1 MTEFALEGLSA
12 ANPLGVLAA
21 LGTLRISTLL
31 GPQGQPRLHWQ
42 QTGDGWRARLT
53 LEGEI
58 SASGWLDAL
67 ESHLGQPEPAL
78 GIAEDLTV
86 PCEDFRK
93 TLLMSQLEARPDA
106 RQSVDFLAAL
116 GSEVVQAKVNGK
128 PNGLMADTALRT
140 MSGAGHQ
147 HFLGFMRK
155 LVQETAAA
163 HLEAALFHP
172 WVYADDGPS
181 LRWDPADDRRYAL
194 RWKEPSGDPI
204 RTVRGANRLAI
215 EALPLLPT
223 APTGGELETTGFR
236 RRRGEGVAWTWPVWS
251 LPASL
256 DTVRSLLSLP
266 ILQNEPL
273 DRRALGA
280 MGVTEVYRSVRLT
293 LGKYRNFGMAA
304 PVAQTSVSGVVK
316 RS

>member
-1 MTEFALEGLSA
+1 MTEFALDGLDA
-12 ANPLGVLAA
+12 ANPLGMLAA
-21 LGTLRISTLL
+21 LGALRMSTLL
-31 GPQGQPRLHWQ
+31 WPQEQPRLRWE
-42 QTGDGWRARLT
+42 QTGAGWRARLT

-58 SASGWLDAL
+58 SASGWLEGLDSRL
-67 ESHLGQPEPAL
+67 RQPEPAL
-78 GIAEDLTV
+78 GIAEDLPV
-86 PCEDFRK
+86 PYDVFRQ
-93 TLLMSQLEARPDA
+93 TLLALQREARPDA

-128 PNGLMADTALRT
+128 PNGLMADTAIRL
-140 MSGAGHQ
+140 SGSGQ
-147 HFLGFMRK
+147 QRFLGSMRT
-155 LVQETAAA
+155 LVQVTTVA

-172 WVYADDGPS
+172 WVYADDVPS

-251 LPASL
+251 LPAGL
-256 DTVRSLLSLP
+256 DTVRSLLSLA
-266 ILQNEPL
+266 ILQDDTL
-273 DRRALGA
+273 DRRALQV
-280 MGVTEVYRSVRLT
+280 MGVAEVYRSVRQT
-293 LGKYRNFGMAA
+293 LSKYRNFGMAA
-304 PVAQTSVSGVVK
+304 PVAQALVPRVVK

>member
-1 MTEFALEGLSA
+1 MTEFALDGLDA
-12 ANPLGVLAA
+12 ANPLGMLAA
-21 LGTLRISTLL
+21 LGALRISTLIW
-31 GPQGQPRLHWQ
+31 PQPRLYWQ

-53 LEGEI
+53 LEDQI
-58 SASGWLDAL
+58 SAAGWLEAL
-67 ESHLGQPEPAL
+67 ESRLREPEPAL
-78 GIAEDLTV
+78 GIADDLTV
-86 PCEDFRK
+86 PCQDFRR
-93 TLLMSQLEARPDA
+93 TLLMSQRAARPDA

-116 GSEVVQAKVNGK
+116 GSEAVQARVSGK
-128 PNGLMADTALRT
+128 PNGLIADTALRT

-147 HFLGFMRK
+147 HFLGFMRA
-155 LVQETAAA
+155 LMQATTAA

-172 WVYADDGPS
+172 WTYADDGPS

-223 APTGGELETTGFR
+223 APTGTELETTGFR
-236 RRRGEGVAWTWPVWS
+236 RRRGEGVAWTWPVWT
-251 LPASL
+251 LPVGL
-256 DTVRSLLSLP
+256 DTARSLLSLAA
-266 ILQNEPL
+266 LQGDKL
-273 DRRALGA
+273 DRRTLGV
-280 MGVTEVYRSVRLT
+280 MGIAEVYRSVRLT

-304 PVAQTSVSGVVK
+304 PVAQVSLPGMVK